1 MKKQCTIEKSD
12 LIATLDRNI
21 EFVDRC
27 DMKVS
32 IVLAILGV
40 ILTIIFT
47 NDGISSLWHILKTAF
62 SFKNTSFDVVYLFF
76 LVLFAA
82 GYSYGMLK
90 LIMVLFVK
98 IDCKEYEQDLLELD
112 SSIFFYSIA
121 NRKNYKEYKGIILGK
136 EYCYENDLISQIY
149 LNSLICAKKY
159 KNYKKGLM
167 YSLLFFLLFTIVWGC
182 GIIFY

>member
-90 LIMVLFVK
+90 LIMVL
-98 IDCKEYEQDLLELD
+98 YYHT
-112 SSIFFYSIA
+112 SSSS
-121 NRKNYKEYKGIILGK
+121 GK
-136 EYCYENDLISQIY
+136 SPLTSSVSSAS
-149 LNSLICAKKY
+149 NSPPAAIQSA
-159 KNYKKGLM
+159 
-167 YSLLFFLLFTIVWGC
+167 
-182 GIIFY
+182 